1 MTENTLTD
9 VNKFTARIKLKRK
22 LSKTRTSKYKR
33 VNFSASW
40 NLLDAENPPYLISWV
55 CQTVL
60 VAKVSKS
67 MA

>member
-1 MTENTLTD
+1 MTETTLTN

-40 NLLDAENPPYLISWV
+40 DLLDAENPPYLIS
-55 CQTVL
+55 
-60 VAKVSKS
+60 
-67 MA
+67 

>member
-1 MTENTLTD
+1 MTETTLTD
-9 VNKFTARIKLKRK
+9 VNKFTARIKLT
-22 LSKTRTSKYKR
+22 KTRTLKYKR

-40 NLLDAENPPYLISWV
+40 DLLDAENPPYLISWV